1 MHEWNPWKVTT
12 LGLVLVMVTALIT
25 GVVVARWSGERRA
38 EVATSPTEPG
48 TSAPAASVRTAAAT
62 PPVAPAAHVVA
73 ASGPPPQSAIEAC
86 NRRAAEQSGARDK
99 TWDTAK
105 DAGVGAVGG
114 AAIGALGGAIAGG
127 GKGAGKGAAIGG
139 LVGAGGGTLYG
150 LNENKKHDERYR
162 AAYAACMH
170 AHGYRS

>member
-1 MHEWNPWKVTT
+1 MNEWNPWKVTT
-12 LGLVLVMVTALIT
+12 LGLVLVVATALIT
-25 GVVVARWSGERRA
+25 GVVVARWSGGDRSA
-38 EVATSPTEPG
+38 VTSEPT
-48 TSAPAASVRTAAAT
+48 TSAPAASVATQAAPAT
-62 PPVAPAAHVVA
+62 SVAPPPHAVA
-73 ASGPPPQSAIEAC
+73 EAGPPSQSAIEAC

-99 TWDTAK
+99 AWDTAK
-105 DAGVGAVGG
+105 DAGIGAVGG
-114 AAIGALGGAIAGG
+114 AAVGALGGAIAGG

-170 AHGYRS
+170 SRGYRS